1 MSVMKEKKEAVLIVK
16 MSKELAETFNTTCKE
31 NSINRSQLIRNFV
44 REYVE
49 KNKNN

>member
-1 MSVMKEKKEAVLIVK
+1 MKEKKEAVLIVK
-16 MSKELAETFNTTCKE
+16 MSKELAETFNTTCKK

-49 KNKNN
+49 KNKNS